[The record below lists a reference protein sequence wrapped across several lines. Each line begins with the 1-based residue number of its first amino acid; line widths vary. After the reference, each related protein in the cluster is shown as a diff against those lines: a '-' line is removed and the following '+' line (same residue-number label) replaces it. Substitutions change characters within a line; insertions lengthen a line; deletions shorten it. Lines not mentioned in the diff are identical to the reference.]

1 MGFRPVTAGVE
12 RGARV
17 WDSSSVASRYA
28 FRRVLAV
35 AGVLVALALAIPRIA
50 THMPY
55 QRLGITIAWTPEGR
69 ARVQEVVGPP
79 AKGVLRSGDMLLAL
93 NGEPFRRPAKGS
105 SRLSLP
111 KQAVTFEVL
120 RQGAHLTVT
129 VPPVRLTLWQRVR
142 FLLFRLAALVAAP
155 LVAFALVWRR
165 PDLGTA
171 GVFLWY
177 AALQGLAVVF
187 QIYRHSEVEPAGAF
201 KLWMGLYGWL
211 ACWAPS
217 AFLHFLAVFPRPR
230 WQAGRRGR
238 SPWFWLV
245 ALSYVVP
252 IYFVAGLVRDGRL
265 SDQPFMVF
273 ESLALGL
280 GVISLVARYVARPS
294 PDWQP
299 ARSQRALALGVA
311 GLLVTGGVLGWIFEG
326 GQNDAWLQ
334 FPAVRLV
341 VTVIGFGMLLTPFAL
356 AYLMARDPVFDPRR
370 ILERSIP
377 YALLSGVLAA
387 VYLSVVF
394 LGERLFAAM
403 TGEEAAAFN
412 VIAALLLAFAFAPL
426 KERLQRALDRLFRRD
441 PLALRAALD
450 QVGREL
456 LGALDRDEVR
466 ASVEAGLSRGLGRGV
481 ALEWPEDGGP
491 ALPAGVELPEHAKSA
506 VENLLLQARI
516 RLENLA
522 LQKQRAEA
530 ERRALALREAATR
543 AELRAL
549 HAQVQPHFL
558 FNALNALSYLTEVD
572 PKAAQRFTER
582 LADMLRYTVQ
592 AGERPAVLL
601 SDEIA
606 FVEDYLGVARER
618 YEGDL
623 KFVYRGPEDLLSAA
637 VPPLLFQPL
646 VENSLKHGFPAERRS
661 LRLVLDA
668 EVGDG
673 WLTLTFGDDGDS
685 QSKGGNGNGRIRG
698 NGARSLGVGLENL
711 EQRLRHFAGPDA
723 SMVAAPDAGGGFR
736 VVMRWRQ
743 GAPATG
749 GA

>member
-1 MGFRPVTAGVE
+1 MISHPRTVE
-12 RGARV
+12 RSAAV
-17 WDSSSVASRYA
+17 WDSSPVVTRYA
-28 FRRVLAV
+28 LRRFMAV
-35 AGVLVALALAIPRIA
+35 AGVLVALAFAIPRIV

-55 QRLGITIAWTPEGR
+55 QRLGITLAWTPQGN

-79 AKGVLRSGDMLLAL
+79 SKGLLRPGDMLVSV
-93 NGEPFRRPAKGS
+93 NGEPFRKPVLGL
-105 SRLSLP
+105 SRVTLP
-111 KQAVTFEVL
+111 KQEISLEVL
-120 RQGAHLTVT
+120 RQGARVS
-129 VPPVRLTLWQRVR
+129 VIIPPVRLTLWQRVR
-142 FLLFRLAALVAAP
+142 FLVFRLAALVAAP

-187 QIYRHSEVEPAGAF
+187 QIYRHPEVDPAGVF
-201 KLWMGLYGWL
+201 RLWMGLYGWL
-211 ACWAPS
+211 ACWTPA

-230 WQAGRRGR
+230 WHAGRRIK

-245 ALSYVVP
+245 VISYLVP
-252 IYFVAGLVRDGRL
+252 LYFVAALVRTGSLPRG
-265 SDQPFMVF
+265 PFMVF

-280 GVISLVARYVARPS
+280 GVVSLAARYAARS
-294 PDWQP
+294 RPDWQP
-299 ARSQRALALGVA
+299 SRTQRALALGVA
-311 GLLVTGGVLGWIFEG
+311 GLLMTGGVLGWVFEG
-326 GQNDAWLQ
+326 GRNDAWLQ
-334 FPAVRLV
+334 FPAVRLI
-341 VTVIGFGMLLTPFAL
+341 VTVVGFGMLLTPFVL

-394 LGERLFAAM
+394 VGERMFEAM
-403 TGEEAAAFN
+403 TGEETAAFN
-412 VIAALLLAFAFAPL
+412 VFAALLLAFAFAPL
-426 KERLQRALDRLFRRD
+426 RERLQRALDRLFRRD

-450 QVGREL
+450 QAGREL
-456 LGALDRDEVR
+456 LGALDRDQVR
-466 ASVEAGLSRGLGRGV
+466 ASVEVGLVRGLGREV
-481 ALEWPEDGGP
+481 ALDWPEEGGP
-491 ALPAGVELPEHAKSA
+491 ALPEGAELPDHARSA

-516 RLENLA
+516 RLENVA
-522 LQKQRAEA
+522 LQEHRAEA
-530 ERRALALREAATR
+530 ERRALASRVAATR

-572 PKAAQRFTER
+572 PRAAQRFTER

-592 AGERPAVLL
+592 AGERAAAPL

-623 KFVYRGPEDLLSAA
+623 RFTYRGSEELLSAA
-637 VPPLLFQPL
+637 VPPLLLQPL
-646 VENSLKHGFPAERRS
+646 VENSLKHGFSAERRS
-661 LRLVLDA
+661 LRLALNA
-668 EVGDG
+668 ETLDG
-673 WLTLTFGDDGDS
+673 WLTLTFGDDGDAGANGANDNG
-685 QSKGGNGNGRIRG
+685 GGNR
-698 NGARSLGVGLENL
+698 NGARGLGVGLENL

-723 SMVAAPDAGGGFR
+723 SMVAGPDLGGGFR

-743 GAPATG
+743 DAPAAA